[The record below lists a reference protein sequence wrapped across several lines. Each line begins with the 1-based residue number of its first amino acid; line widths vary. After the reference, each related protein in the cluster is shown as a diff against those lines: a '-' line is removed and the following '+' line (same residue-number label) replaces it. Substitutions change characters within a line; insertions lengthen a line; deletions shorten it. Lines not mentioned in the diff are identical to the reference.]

1 MKVQDMAQNLYS
13 DTRGQSER
21 PVTFTEAV
29 IDGLAAGGGLY
40 VPERIPELSLDEIG
54 ALAELPYA
62 QRAARIYRAFDVD
75 LPAETVEALMAQA
88 YGDNFDDERI
98 CPITSLS
105 ADTHVLE
112 LLGVEPEIG
121 ARFTISFDVDG
132 HTTTQTFTLCG
143 WWEYDEAIVA
153 NHILIPESRADAIL
167 DEAGTVPPGE
177 DGMTGSWN
185 LDVMLKSGSRHIA
198 NDIAQILESHGYQ
211 DQSAGAP
218 DYIHTG
224 VNWGYTGAQLS
235 DNLDPSV
242 VIAVAAMLLLIIFTG
257 YLIIYN
263 VFQISVTNDIRFYGL
278 LKTIGTTPRQLRR
291 ASPWGWCWVG

>member
-98 CPITSLS
+98 THRRFRPGTRAGYGTAPRARSRTWRCS
-105 ADTHVLE
+105 ACRVSS
-112 LLGVEPEIG
+112 PQ
-121 ARFTISFDVDG
+121 APPSCASRASS
-132 HTTTQTFTLCG
+132 TTT
-143 WWEYDEAIVA
+143 
-153 NHILIPESRADAIL
+153 SS
-167 DEAGTVPPGE
+167 
-177 DGMTGSWN
+177 SW
-185 LDVMLKSGSRHIA
+185 
-198 NDIAQILESHGYQ
+198 
-211 DQSAGAP
+211 
-218 DYIHTG
+218 
-224 VNWGYTGAQLS
+224 
-235 DNLDPSV
+235 
-242 VIAVAAMLLLIIFTG
+242 
-257 YLIIYN
+257 
-263 VFQISVTNDIRFYGL
+263 
-278 LKTIGTTPRQLRR
+278 
-291 ASPWGWCWVG
+291 

>member
-112 LLGVEPEIG
+112 LWHGPTSAFKDMALQCLP
-121 ARFTISFDVDG
+121 RFFSASAA
-132 HTTTQTFTLCG
+132 QR
-143 WWEYDEAIVA
+143 A
-153 NHILIPESRADAIL
+153 SRAARPRL
-167 DEAGTVPPGE
+167 PHPGSHL
-177 DGMTGSWN
+177 GRHGQ
-185 LDVMLKSGSRHIA
+185 SRA
-198 NDIAQILESHGYQ
+198 RAA
-211 DQSAGAP
+211 SATWTAC
-218 DYIHTG
+218 
-224 VNWGYTGAQLS
+224 
-235 DNLDPSV
+235 PS
-242 VIAVAAMLLLIIFTG
+242 ASCTPTAA
-257 YLIIYN
+257 
-263 VFQISVTNDIRFYGL
+263 
-278 LKTIGTTPRQLRR
+278 
-291 ASPWGWCWVG
+291 

>member
-112 LLGVEPEIG
+112 LLGVEPELAMIVTST
-121 ARFTISFDVDG
+121 ASSPFAN
-132 HTTTQTFTLCG
+132 TL
-143 WWEYDEAIVA
+143 DNSSNNAFI
-153 NHILIPESRADAIL
+153 D
-167 DEAGTVPPGE
+167 
-177 DGMTGSWN
+177 
-185 LDVMLKSGSRHIA
+185 
-198 NDIAQILESHGYQ
+198 
-211 DQSAGAP
+211 
-218 DYIHTG
+218 
-224 VNWGYTGAQLS
+224 LS
-235 DNLDPSV
+235 DPPWKNIFDIVLAHPPSV
-242 VIAVAAMLLLIIFTG
+242 
-257 YLIIYN
+257 
-263 VFQISVTNDIRFYGL
+263 
-278 LKTIGTTPRQLRR
+278 P
-291 ASPWGWCWVG
+291 SPSPGNGPGNP

>member
-98 CPITSLS
+98 CPITDS
-105 ADTHVLE
+105 
-112 LLGVEPEIG
+112 
-121 ARFTISFDVDG
+121 
-132 HTTTQTFTLCG
+132 
-143 WWEYDEAIVA
+143 
-153 NHILIPESRADAIL
+153 
-167 DEAGTVPPGE
+167 
-177 DGMTGSWN
+177 
-185 LDVMLKSGSRHIA
+185 
-198 NDIAQILESHGYQ
+198 
-211 DQSAGAP
+211 
-218 DYIHTG
+218 
-224 VNWGYTGAQLS
+224 
-235 DNLDPSV
+235 
-242 VIAVAAMLLLIIFTG
+242 
-257 YLIIYN
+257 
-263 VFQISVTNDIRFYGL
+263 
-278 LKTIGTTPRQLRR
+278 
-291 ASPWGWCWVG
+291 